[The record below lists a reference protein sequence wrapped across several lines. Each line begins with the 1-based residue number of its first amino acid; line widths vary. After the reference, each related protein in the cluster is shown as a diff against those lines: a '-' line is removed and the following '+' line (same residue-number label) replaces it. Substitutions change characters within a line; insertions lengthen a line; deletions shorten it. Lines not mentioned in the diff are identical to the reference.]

1 MNELNQIVLGKISE
15 GDIVHKVFLKPIE
28 LLLRTHKID
37 RTMCQRDL
45 PQGLM
50 MALKINGISDNA
62 YEPLAFPTIDPTAT
76 LEATCEENAD
86 NLISF
91 LKNRPEKE
99 GEETSKGL

>member
-1 MNELNQIVLGKISE
+1 MSELNQIVLSKINE

-28 LLLRTHKID
+28 LLLRTHKVD
-37 RTMCQRDL
+37 KGLSSRDL

-62 YEPLAFPTIDPTAT
+62 YEPLAFPVLDPNAS
-76 LEATCEENAD
+76 LDATCEENAD

-91 LKNRPEKE
+91 LKYLPEK
-99 GEETSKGL
+99 